1 MRALLDTNIII
12 HREANKVQHEDI
24 GTLFFWL
31 DKLKVD
37 KCIHPVTAS
46 ELAKF
51 KDKQANR
58 VMSLKMESYQVLKT
72 TAPFD
77 QLMQMVSDSYDKHEN
92 DYNDSL
98 ILNEL
103 YAGRVDFLITED
115 NK

>member
-31 DKLKVD
+31 DKLKVG
-37 KCIHPVTAS
+37 KCIHPVTAV

-51 KDKQANR
+51 KDMQAR
-58 VMSLKMESYQVLKT
+58 QVMQVKIESYQVLKT

-77 QLMQMVSDSYDKHEN
+77 ERMQAVSDSYDKNEN
-92 DYNDSL
+92 D
-98 ILNEL
+98 LNS
-103 YAGRVDFLITED
+103 VPSCIS
-115 NK
+115 K